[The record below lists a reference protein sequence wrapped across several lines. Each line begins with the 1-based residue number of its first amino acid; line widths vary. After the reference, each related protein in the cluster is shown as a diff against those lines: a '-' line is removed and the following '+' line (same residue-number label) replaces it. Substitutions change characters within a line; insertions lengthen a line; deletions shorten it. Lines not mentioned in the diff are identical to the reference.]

1 MKKHHKFSIWYFI
14 IGIWLVLL
22 MQNYIATSSAVK
34 TIPYSEF
41 ILYLEQ
47 GKVAEIAISENMI
60 KGRLNPE
67 TEGGREQYFRTVRVD
82 PKTSELLDKYHV
94 KYSGTIES
102 TLLRDI
108 LSWVLPVFIFLGVWF
123 FLMKKMMPQQPGF
136 MSLGKNKAKIYKQED
151 TGITFEDV
159 AGVEEAQ
166 VELEEVIDFL
176 KNPDKFSEFGGQM
189 PKGLLLVGPPG
200 TGKTLLAKAV
210 AGESN
215 VPFYSISGS
224 EFVEMFVG
232 LGAARVRDL
241 FEEAKK
247 NSPCIIFI
255 DELDAL
261 GKARGVG
268 GYGGHD
274 EREQT
279 LNQLLVEMDGFD
291 SNVGVIL
298 MAATNRPE
306 VLDPA
311 LLRPGRFDR
320 QVLVDRPDKE
330 GRKKILE
337 IHLKKIKRAGDLD
350 LDKLA
355 AMTAGMVGADLAN
368 LVNEATLL
376 AVRGKE
382 DKVEMVQFEEAV
394 ERIVAGL
401 EKKNRLI
408 NPRERTIVA
417 YHELGHAVV
426 SMSLPDTDPV
436 QKITIVPR
444 GIAALG
450 YTMQLPTEDR
460 YLLSK
465 TELLNKI
472 TILLGGR
479 AAELII
485 FNEVSTG
492 AHNDLAKATDIARS
506 MIIEYGMSERLG
518 QVYLKG
524 DPASP
529 FLQPGQYM
537 PGEYSAETSRM
548 IDEEIR
554 QIIDAQYQVAL
565 EILKNRKDSLEKAVK
580 ILLEKEK
587 ISGDELKEILAE
599 ENEKM
604 EKPGQPG

>member
-14 IGIWLVLL
+14 VGIWLVLL
-22 MQNYIATSSAVK
+22 MQNYLASSMAVK

-41 ILYLEQ
+41 VLYLEQ
-47 GKVAEIAISENMI
+47 DKVAEVAISANEI
-60 KGRLNPE
+60 QGRLKPE
-67 TEGGREQYFRTVRVD
+67 KEGDRPQYFKTIRVE
-82 PKTSELLDKYHV
+82 PEISELLNTHRV
-94 KYSGTIES
+94 QYSGTIES
-102 TLLRDI
+102 TLIRDLI
-108 LSWVLPVFIFLGVWF
+108 SWLLPVFLFLGVWF
-123 FLMKKMMPQQPGF
+123 FLMKKMMPQQQGF
-136 MSLGKNKAKIYKQED
+136 MAFGKNKAKIYKQED
-151 TGITFEDV
+151 TGITFKDV

-166 VELEEVIDFL
+166 AELEEIIDFL
-176 KNPDKFSEFGGQM
+176 RNPDKFAEFGGKM

-261 GKARGVG
+261 GKARGIG

-279 LNQLLVEMDGFD
+279 LNQLLVELDGFD
-291 SNVGVIL
+291 ANIGVIL
-298 MAATNRPE
+298 LAATNRPE

-320 QVLVDRPDKE
+320 QVLVDRPDKD
-330 GRKKILE
+330 GRKKIIEL
-337 IHLKKIKRAGDLD
+337 HLQKVKRVGDLD
-350 LDKLA
+350 IDRLA
-355 AMTAGMVGADLAN
+355 SMTAGMVGADLAN

-376 AVRGKE
+376 AVREQK
-382 DKVEMVQFEEAV
+382 DKVEMPQFEEAV

-408 NPRERTIVA
+408 NPKERNIVA
-417 YHELGHAVV
+417 YHELGHAIV

-460 YLLSK
+460 FLLSK

-479 AAELII
+479 ASEQTI
-485 FNEVSTG
+485 FEEISTG

-506 MIIEYGMSERLG
+506 MVIEYGMSESLG

-524 DPASP
+524 EPKAQ
-529 FLQPGQYM
+529 FLQMGFADR
-537 PGEYSAETSRM
+537 GDHSDETSRM
-548 IDEEIR
+548 IDREISRIIEEQYKTALSIIR
-554 QIIDAQYQVAL
+554 EQRPII
-565 EILKNRKDSLEKAVK
+565 EKAVI
-580 ILLEKEK
+580 ILLDREK
-587 ISGDELKEILAE
+587 ITGDELREIM
-599 ENEKM
+599 NEPR
-604 EKPGQPG
+604 EAAR

>member
-1 MKKHHKFSIWYFI
+1 MKKHYRFSIWYFI
-14 IGIWLVLL
+14 VGIWLVLL
-22 MQNYIATSSAVK
+22 MQNFLASTFAVK
-34 TIPYSEF
+34 TIAYSEF
-41 ILYLEQ
+41 LDYLQQ
-47 GKVAEIAISENMI
+47 GKVAEVAITANAI
-60 KGRLNPE
+60 QGRLKPE
-67 TEGGREQYFRTVRVD
+67 SEGGREQYFKTVKVEPEISRLLSEHRV
-82 PKTSELLDKYHV
+82 T
-94 KYSGTIES
+94 YSGTIES
-102 TLLRDI
+102 TFLRDI
-108 LSWVLPVFIFLGVWF
+108 ISWLLPVFIFLGVWF

-136 MSLGKNKAKIYKQED
+136 MSLGKSKAKIYKQED
-151 TGITFEDV
+151 TGITFKDV
-159 AGVEEAQ
+159 AGVDEAK
-166 VELEEVIDFL
+166 VELEEIIEFL
-176 KNPDKFSEFGGQM
+176 RNPGKFTEFGGQM

-200 TGKTLLAKAV
+200 TGKTMLARAV
-210 AGESN
+210 AGESS
-215 VPFYSISGS
+215 VPFFSISGS

-247 NSPCIIFI
+247 NAPCIIFI

-261 GKARGVG
+261 GKARGIG
-268 GYGGHD
+268 SFGGHD

-291 SNVGVIL
+291 SNLGVIL

-330 GRKKILE
+330 GRRKILE
-337 IHLKKIKRAGDLD
+337 VHLQKIKKVGELD
-350 LDKLA
+350 LERLA

-382 DKVEMVQFEEAV
+382 EKVGMAQFEEAV

-408 NPRERTIVA
+408 NPHERTIVA
-417 YHELGHAVV
+417 YHELGHAIV
-426 SMSLPDTDPV
+426 SMSLPNTDPV

-460 YLLSK
+460 YLMSK
-465 TELLNKI
+465 AELFNKI
-472 TILLGGR
+472 AVLLGGR
-479 AAELII
+479 AAERTMLDEI
-485 FNEVSTG
+485 STG
-492 AHNDLAKATDIARS
+492 AHNDLARATDIARS
-506 MIIEYGMSERLG
+506 MVIEYGMSEALG

-524 DPASP
+524 EPKAQ
-529 FLQPGQYM
+529 FLQPGLFQR
-537 PGEYSAETSRM
+537 GDYSEETARR
-548 IDEEIR
+548 IDEEVNR
-554 QIIDAQYQVAL
+554 IIDEQYRVAL
-565 EILKNRKDSLEKAVK
+565 EILQGQRDTIERAVK
-580 ILLEKEK
+580 VLLEQEK
-587 ISGDELKEILAE
+587 ISGDELKQIMDAV
-599 ENEKM
+599 EKGAVA
-604 EKPGQPG
+604 PPQA

>member
-22 MQNYIATSSAVK
+22 MQNYLASSMAVK

-41 ILYLEQ
+41 VAHLEQ
-47 GKVAEIAISENMI
+47 GKVAEVAVSAKEIQ
-60 KGRLNPE
+60 GRLKPE
-67 TEGGREQYFRTVRVD
+67 KDGDRPQYFKTVRVE
-82 PKTSELLDKYHV
+82 PEISKLLDTYHV
-94 KYSGTIES
+94 QYSGTIES
-102 TLLRDI
+102 TVIRDLI
-108 LSWVLPVFIFLGVWF
+108 SWLLPVFLFLGVWF
-123 FLMKKMMPQQPGF
+123 FLMKKMMPQQQGF
-136 MSLGKNKAKIYKQED
+136 MAFGKNKAKIYKQED
-151 TGITFEDV
+151 TGITFKDV

-166 VELEEVIDFL
+166 AELEEIIDFL
-176 KNPDKFSEFGGQM
+176 RNPDKFSEFGGLM

-279 LNQLLVEMDGFD
+279 LNQLLVELDGFD
-291 SNVGVIL
+291 ANIGVIL
-298 MAATNRPE
+298 LAATNRPE

-320 QVLVDRPDKE
+320 QVLVDRPDKD
-330 GRKKILE
+330 GRKKIIEL
-337 IHLKKIKRAGDLD
+337 HLKKVKRVGNLD
-350 LDKLA
+350 IDRLA
-355 AMTAGMVGADLAN
+355 SMTAGMVGADLAN

-376 AVRGKE
+376 AVRGKK
-382 DKVEMVQFEEAV
+382 DKVEMPQFEEAV

-408 NPRERTIVA
+408 NPKEREIVA
-417 YHELGHAVV
+417 YHELGHAIV
-426 SMSLPDTDPV
+426 SMSLPGTDPV

-460 YLLSK
+460 FLLSK

-472 TILLGGR
+472 TVLLGGR
-479 AAELII
+479 AAELTI
-485 FNEVSTG
+485 FEEISTG

-506 MIIEYGMSERLG
+506 MVIEYGMSDSLG

-524 DPASP
+524 EPKAQ
-529 FLQPGQYM
+529 FLQMGLADR
-537 PGEYSAETSRM
+537 GDHSDETSQM
-548 IDEEIR
+548 IDREISR
-554 QIIDAQYQVAL
+554 IIDEQYKVAL
-565 EILKNRKDSLEKAVK
+565 SIIHEQRPIIEKAVV
-580 ILLEKEK
+580 ILLDREK
-587 ISGDELKEILAE
+587 ITGDELREIME
-599 ENEKM
+599 EKREAN
-604 EKPGQPG
+604 

>member
-1 MKKHHKFSIWYFI
+1 MSKKMKKHYKFSIWYFI
-14 IGIWLVLL
+14 IGIWIVLL
-22 MQNYIATSSAVK
+22 TQNYLASSYAVK

-41 ILYLEQ
+41 MQNLED
-47 GKVAEIAISENMI
+47 GKIAEVSLTANAIQ
-60 KGRLNPE
+60 GRLTSD
-67 TEGGREQYFRTVRVD
+67 TEAEKPQYFKTVRVTPD
-82 PKTSELLDKYHV
+82 ISQLLDKYHV
-94 KYSGTIES
+94 KYSGTIQS

-108 LSWVLPVFIFLGVWF
+108 LSWLLPVFIFLGVWF
-123 FLMKKMMPQQPGF
+123 FLIKKMMPQQPGF
-136 MSLGKNKAKIYKQED
+136 MALGKSKAKIYKQED
-151 TGITFEDV
+151 TGITFKDV
-159 AGVEEAQ
+159 AGVDEAK
-166 VELEEVIDFL
+166 VELEEIIDFL
-176 KNPDKFSEFGGQM
+176 RNPDKFTDFGGQM

-215 VPFYSISGS
+215 VPFFSISGS

-247 NSPCIIFI
+247 NAPCIIFI

-261 GKARGVG
+261 GKARGMG

-279 LNQLLVEMDGFD
+279 LNQLLVELDGFD
-291 SNVGVIL
+291 ANIGVIL
-298 MAATNRPE
+298 VAATNRPE

-337 IHLKKIKRAGDLD
+337 VHIKKVKRVGDIDLD
-350 LDKLA
+350 RLA

-368 LVNEATLL
+368 LINEATLL
-376 AVRGKE
+376 AVRGGE
-382 DKVEMVQFEEAV
+382 EKVEMTQFEEAV

-408 NPRERTIVA
+408 NPKERKIVA
-417 YHELGHAVV
+417 YHELGHAIV
-426 SMSLPDTDPV
+426 SMSLPDTDPI

-460 YLLSK
+460 FLMSK
-465 TELLNKI
+465 TELINKI
-472 TILLGGR
+472 AILLGGR
-479 AAELII
+479 AAELTVFDEI
-485 FNEVSTG
+485 STG
-492 AHNDLAKATDIARS
+492 AHNDLSKATDIARS
-506 MIIEYGMSERLG
+506 MVIEYGMSDKLG

-524 DPASP
+524 ESKAQ
-529 FLQPGQYM
+529 FLM
-537 PGEYSAETSRM
+537 PGAGIQRGDYSEETSRI
-548 IDEEIR
+548 IDEEIKK
-554 QIIDAQYQVAL
+554 IIDEQYQVAL
-565 EILKNRKDSLEKAVK
+565 SILKEKREIIEKAVK
-580 ILLEKEK
+580 VLLEREK
-587 ISGDELKEILAE
+587 ISGDELKEIMAE
-599 ENEKM
+599 K
-604 EKPGQPG
+604 

>member
-1 MKKHHKFSIWYFI
+1 MKKHYKFSIWYFI
-14 IGIWLVLL
+14 IGIWVVLL
-22 MQNYIATSSAVK
+22 VQSYLASSFAVK
-34 TIPYSEF
+34 TIPYSKF
-41 ILYLEQ
+41 ISYLEQ
-47 GKVAEIAISENMI
+47 GKIAQVAISTNQI
-60 KGRLNPE
+60 QGRLKSE
-67 TEGGREQYFRTVRVD
+67 TTGGKRQYFKTIRVD
-82 PKTSELLDKYHV
+82 PATSKLLDKYNV
-94 KYSGTIES
+94 EYSGTVES
-102 TLLRDI
+102 TLVRDL
-108 LSWVLPVFIFLGVWF
+108 LSWILPVFIFLGIWF
-123 FLMKKMMPQQPGF
+123 FLIKKMMPQQPGF
-136 MSLGKNKAKIYKQED
+136 MAFGKNKAKIYKQED
-151 TGITFEDV
+151 INITFNDV
-159 AGVEEAQ
+159 AGVDEAK
-166 VELEEVIDFL
+166 VELEEIIEFL
-176 KNPDKFSEFGGQM
+176 KTPEKYTAFGGQM

-200 TGKTLLAKAV
+200 TGKTMLAKAV

-215 VPFYSISGS
+215 VPFFGISGS

-268 GYGGHD
+268 GMGGND

-291 SNVGVIL
+291 SNIGVIL

-337 IHLKKIKRAGDLD
+337 VHLRKITRVGELD
-350 LDKLA
+350 LDRLA

-376 AVRGKE
+376 AVRSNRKT
-382 DKVEMVQFEEAV
+382 VEMAQFEEAV

-401 EKKNRLI
+401 EKKNKVI
-408 NPRERTIVA
+408 NPKERNVVA
-417 YHELGHAVV
+417 YHELGHALVA
-426 SMSLPDTDPV
+426 MSLPGTDPV
-436 QKITIVPR
+436 QKITIIPR

-460 YLLSK
+460 FLMNQS
-465 TELLNKI
+465 ELLNKI
-472 TILLGGR
+472 ASLLGGR
-479 AAELII
+479 AAELTV

-506 MIIEYGMSERLG
+506 MVIEYGMSDKLG

-524 DPASP
+524 EPTAQ
-529 FLQPGQYM
+529 FLQPGLRKS
-537 PGEYSAETSRM
+537 GEYSEETARI
-548 IDEEIR
+548 IDEEVR
-554 QIIDAQYQVAL
+554 KIIDKQYEVAL
-565 EILKNRKDSLEKAVK
+565 DILKDKQGLLKKAAEV
-580 ILLEKEK
+580 LLQKEK
-587 ISGDELKEILAE
+587 ITGAELAE
-599 ENEKM
+599 IIASE
-604 EKPGQPG
+604 QQS

>member
-1 MKKHHKFSIWYFI
+1 MKRHYRFSIWYFI
-14 IGIWLVLL
+14 VGIWLVLL
-22 MQNYIATSSAVK
+22 MQNYLANTFAVK
-34 TIPYSEF
+34 TIAYSEF
-41 ILYLEQ
+41 LDYLQQ
-47 GKVAEIAISENMI
+47 GKIVEVAITANAIQ
-60 KGRLNPE
+60 GRLKSE
-67 TEGGREQYFRTVRVD
+67 TEGARDQYFKTVKVE
-82 PKTSELLDKYHV
+82 PEIAKLLSDHQV

-102 TLLRDI
+102 TFLRDI
-108 LSWVLPVFIFLGVWF
+108 ISWLLPVFIFLGVWF

-136 MSLGKNKAKIYKQED
+136 MSLGKSKAKIYKQED
-151 TGITFEDV
+151 TGITFKDV
-159 AGVEEAQ
+159 AGVDEAK
-166 VELEEVIDFL
+166 VELEEIIEFL
-176 KNPDKFSEFGGQM
+176 RNPGKYTEFGGQM

-200 TGKTLLAKAV
+200 TGKTMLARAV
-210 AGESN
+210 AGESS
-215 VPFYSISGS
+215 VPFFSISGS

-247 NSPCIIFI
+247 NAPCIIFI

-261 GKARGVG
+261 GKARGIG
-268 GYGGHD
+268 SFGGHD

-279 LNQLLVEMDGFD
+279 LNQLLVELDGFD
-291 SNVGVIL
+291 SNIGVIL

-330 GRKKILE
+330 GRRKILE
-337 IHLKKIKRAGDLD
+337 VHLQKVKKVGDLD
-350 LDKLA
+350 LERLA

-382 DKVEMVQFEEAV
+382 EKVGMAQFEEAV

-408 NPRERTIVA
+408 NPKERTIVA
-417 YHELGHAVV
+417 YHELGHALV

-460 YLLSK
+460 YLMSK
-465 TELLNKI
+465 TELLNKVAV
-472 TILLGGR
+472 LLGGR
-479 AAELII
+479 AAERTVLDEI
-485 FNEVSTG
+485 STG
-492 AHNDLAKATDIARS
+492 AHNDLARATDIARS
-506 MIIEYGMSERLG
+506 MVIEYGMSETLG

-524 DPASP
+524 EPKAQ
-529 FLQPGQYM
+529 FLQPGLFQR
-537 PGEYSAETSRM
+537 GDYSEETSRR
-548 IDEEIR
+548 IDEEVKK
-554 QIIDAQYQVAL
+554 IIDEQYQAAL
-565 EILKNRKDSLEKAVK
+565 SILKGQRDTIERAVK
-580 ILLEKEK
+580 VLLEKEK
-587 ISGDELKEILAE
+587 ITGDELKQIMASVEQAARS
-599 ENEKM
+599 N
-604 EKPGQPG
+604 